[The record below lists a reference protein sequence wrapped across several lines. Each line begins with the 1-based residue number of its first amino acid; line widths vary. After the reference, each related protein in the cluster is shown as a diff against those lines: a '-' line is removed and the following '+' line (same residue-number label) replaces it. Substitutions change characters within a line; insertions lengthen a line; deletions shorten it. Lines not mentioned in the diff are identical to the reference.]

1 MFPLLLCLFR
11 IFLLSDVFFSYTR
24 EEKREILGSVCL
36 NPYFSLP
43 LFPFALL
50 SRVYRHNAVPLNLS
64 CTLGFLHEKFFT
76 FSSSFPALLIRT
88 QRRETTKERHALIDR
103 ERIEEGRLCCLERR
117 RCNFL
122 QLSSVSFRSLPVFS
136 SPDCSSSL
144 SLSLVIQVCVD
155 SLSFPSLLFLS
166 LLPPA
171 QSFAFEFFSLCLRS
185 LFVCVSLS
193 LCLFFRRT
201 QRFYCSFSCI
211 NYSLASGAVS
221 HPLWAS
227 FSKEGI
233 LCATQSMNQRIPGA
247 KRERERDA
255 TSLLLCLPFPLF
267 PHFDRSFCSLLS
279 KVSLSLLASLFSL
292 SPSFSC
298 NTVCFTQSVF
308 LSLDSGSLLNPR
320 VCCSRGHIL

>member
-144 SLSLVIQVCVD
+144 SLSCYPSLRWLPFLPFSSLPLSSSSCTKFCLRILLSLPSVTLCVCFSFTLSLLSKD
-155 SLSFPSLLFLS
+155 PKILLLFQLHQLQSCIWCSLSSSLSF
-166 LLPPA
+166 
-171 QSFAFEFFSLCLRS
+171 FFKGRNSLCDTIHESKNSRS
-185 LFVCVSLS
+185 
-193 LCLFFRRT
+193 
-201 QRFYCSFSCI
+201 
-211 NYSLASGAVS
+211 
-221 HPLWAS
+221 
-227 FSKEGI
+227 E
-233 LCATQSMNQRIPGA
+233 